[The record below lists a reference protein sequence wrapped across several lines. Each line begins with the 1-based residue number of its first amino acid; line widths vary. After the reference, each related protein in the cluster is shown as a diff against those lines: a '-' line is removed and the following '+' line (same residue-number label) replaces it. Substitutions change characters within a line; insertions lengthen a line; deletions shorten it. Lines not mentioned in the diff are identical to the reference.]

1 MAEQEP
7 VGEPFQESVLIAA
20 SRNGHL
26 EVVRLLLEGGADP
39 RRERGKGHTPLTA
52 LRWAASTGHLEM
64 LRLLLG
70 HGAAVDTACTKE
82 HATAFHYACL
92 HNHAGCV
99 EALAR
104 AGCDIGLK
112 TKNGLTGREIAE
124 KEGSKDTVRRLRAL
138 ARQAFVGVL
147 VELAG
152 LVGAAEHN
160 GNHATVRSRHLCL
173 GGLRLQSVLNHSH
186 LC

>member
-1 MAEQEP
+1 MLRLEAP
-7 VGEPFQESVLIAA
+7 LWAAA
-20 SRNGHL
+20 SNDHL
-26 EVVRLLLEGGADP
+26 EVARLLLDGGADP
-39 RRERGKGHTPLTA
+39 SYTGSNGCPDTPLMQ
-52 LRWAASTGHLEM
+52 AARQGYLEV

-70 HGAAVDTACTKE
+70 RGAAIDAASNKE

-92 HNHAGCV
+92 NNHAGCV
-99 EALAR
+99 EALVR
-104 AGCDIGLK
+104 AGCDVGLK
-112 TKNGLTGREIAE
+112 TKNGVTGRKIAE

-160 GNHATVRSRHLCL
+160 GNRATVRSRHLYL